1 MESLRLLSEHLYQ
14 SLNTARS
21 VQIHRHLD
29 ERGHHSLDQLL
40 ERGHCTDFNEL
51 LAKIV
56 TELVHHDFWQN
67 LEHDVNEAGGKDFSL
82 LNLVFL

>member
-1 MESLRLLSEHLYQ
+1 MESLRLLSEYLYQ
-14 SLNTARS
+14 SLDTARS
-21 VQIHRHLD
+21 VQIHRHLH

-51 LAKIV
+51 LAEIV

-67 LEHDVNEAGGKDFSL
+67 LKHDVNEAGGKDFSL